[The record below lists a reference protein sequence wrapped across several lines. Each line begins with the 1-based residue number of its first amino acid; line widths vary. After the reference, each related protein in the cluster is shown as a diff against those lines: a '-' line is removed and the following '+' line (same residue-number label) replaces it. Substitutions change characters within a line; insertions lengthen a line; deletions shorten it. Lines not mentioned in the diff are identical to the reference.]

1 MRGLKDKRVLVAG
14 GATGIGAA
22 TALRLGEEGARL
34 YLGDINED
42 GARRVAE
49 EIVAAGGSAA
59 SAHFDLADTA
69 SVEALVHRAVE
80 HLGGLDG
87 VANVAA
93 DLSPATLG
101 NDVEVL
107 DMDVSVWEQTLR
119 ANLIG
124 YALIAK
130 YAMPHLIGGGG
141 GAIVNTSSGATSS
154 GEPVRPAYA
163 ASKAGVN
170 TLTRHLAS
178 AYGDRGVR
186 VNAVSPGAVMSESAL
201 INMSEE
207 MQSRM
212 LSLVT
217 VGRLGRPADLAQTIA
232 FLLSDDADWVSGQVW
247 SVNGG
252 AKFRE

>member
-1 MRGLKDKRVLVAG
+1 V
-14 GATGIGAA
+14 
-22 TALRLGEEGARL
+22 EGPRL
-34 YLGDINED
+34 YLGDINVD
-42 GARRVAE
+42 GARRVAQA
-49 EIVAAGGSAA
+49 IVAAGGSAVA
-59 SAHFDLADTA
+59 SYFDLADA
-69 SVEALVHRAVE
+69 DSIEALVRGAVT

-87 VANVAA
+87 VANIAA
-93 DLSPATLG
+93 DLSPGTLG

-107 DMDVSVWEQTLR
+107 DMDVAVWEQTLR

-130 YAMPHLIGGGG
+130 HAIPHLIAGGG
-141 GAIVNTSSGATSS
+141 GAMVNTSSGATSS

-201 INMSEE
+201 ILMSEE

-252 AKFRE
+252 AKFRD